1 MHNILSG
8 IVERFVRGRLFD
20 GNDRLFKRLARGCTR
35 YGEYGCGASTLWVSR
50 NTEAPIH
57 SVDTSE
63 DWIEFCRKKISRGG
77 THLEWIDCGGVGKWG
92 RPIGYAK
99 RDQFVQYAKSI
110 WNGVD
115 KPDLVLID
123 GRFRVLCFLVS
134 LKHAGSGTNII
145 FDDYTARPIY
155 HVIEEF
161 VSRQEVFGRQ
171 CHFIV
176 PSEKE
181 INREKLDWFIEKFEY
196 VMD

>member
-1 MHNILSG
+1 MLNIVHGL
-8 IVERFVRGRLFD
+8 VERFCGARLFD
-20 GNDRLFKRLARGCTR
+20 GKDLLFKRLARGCVR
-35 YGEYGCGASTLWVSR
+35 YGEYGCGASTLWMSR
-50 NTEAPIH
+50 NTEAAIH
-57 SVDTSE
+57 TVDTSK

-77 THLEWIDCGGVGKWG
+77 TSLDWIDCGEVGKWG

-123 GRFRVLCFLVS
+123 GRFRVLCLLVS
-134 LKHAGSGTNII
+134 LKHAKPGVNII
-145 FDDYTARPIY
+145 FDDYMDRPIY
-155 HVIEEF
+155 HVVEEF

-171 CHFIV
+171 CHFVV
-176 PSEKE
+176 PSEQE
-181 INREKLDWFIEKFEY
+181 IDGDKLDWFIEKFEY